1 MPSAELIARDEA
13 FDVEF
18 KSTARWNLRDR
29 CEDKRMEDAV
39 VKTVAGFLNTD
50 GGTLLIGVGDD
61 GGVIGLEH
69 DLPLVQPKNADGFVN
84 WLTTHLV
91 NALTH
96 AAVMRTRA
104 RIDHLDGGEVCRI
117 DVARSSTPVT
127 ARMSD
132 NAKTFWVRMNNSTR
146 SLPEIQVAQYVRD
159 HWG

>member
-1 MPSAELIARDEA
+1 
-13 FDVEF
+13 
-18 KSTARWNLRDR
+18 
-29 CEDKRMEDAV
+29 MEDSV

-50 GGTLLIGVGDD
+50 GGTLFIGVGDD
-61 GGVIGLEH
+61 GRAIGVEH
-69 DLPLVQPKNADGFVN
+69 DLPLVKPRNVDGLLN

-104 RIDHLDGGEVCRI
+104 RIEQLDGGEICRV
-117 DVARSSTPVT
+117 DVASSSTPVK
-127 ARMSD
+127 ARMSEG
-132 NAKTFWVRMNNSTR
+132 TEVFWVRMNNSTR